1 MTPPQPHHR
10 RTALQ
15 DATQIPEL
23 LLLMAPHWTHKD
35 LNVCIQVCR
44 TWHQALTPFLW
55 HTIDDRLLG
64 WPRILASHD
73 TFTRSSS
80 SPGLKGYFWIL
91 SGFNRYGHLIRHL
104 RLSWRILVDIAF
116 GTGVCTRLESLET
129 FNMALNRTRKE
140 QDELRRLSNLSIAD
154 GGLTYD
160 QRRNVAV
167 AGPLLSPDF
176 KGVFTPSEIEWRS
189 VEEQKRD
196 WMTAQNFWSLV
207 MANKATLRTLR
218 LDRSLDSL
226 AHLDTDFLLHTLATL
241 PHLKELDNTLVKID
255 IRNVLDQLP
264 SLRCNRSS
272 NYELPFQ
279 VLTKSYDHLHA
290 LEIYNPLPSKTFF
303 SLLCHLPNLEDL
315 RISEFVR
322 REHFVDNPEAMLNN
336 TPTRLKGLHIMS
348 GAAHLGPRL
357 AERIIPWV
365 PLLTSFT
372 IDRLQDETA
381 EALFIH
387 CKNLETIRQSDD
399 GCTLYEIRYDNL
411 RPVNA
416 THPPENTSR
425 PTSKL
430 FKLLQDYP
438 SLKILDR
445 IDQRLVA
452 ADLLAQTWPPLTKL
466 QVFRCQIVNV
476 NRLTP
481 SEETMLTHTSPSW
494 LPRPNEALTLIAKH
508 TQSITLQKAIL
519 SRLGTL
525 TNLRVL
531 DLGYEWRDVWADSRS
546 DCPRYTSNAQ
556 EYVNYGTP
564 YKNTLELTLSTGL
577 THLSEL
583 RHLQVFGFEGV
594 DHRIGKQE
602 LEWMAVHWPKLKI
615 MRGLQEDDH
624 LVQIEPDPVKTEL
637 RRHMEMLRP
646 DVKHESL
653 SRQGS
658 RKV

>member
-1 MTPPQPHHR
+1 MTPPQHHHQR
-10 RTALQ
+10 KALQ

-23 LLLMAPHWTHKD
+23 LLLMAPHWAPQD
-35 LNVCIQVCR
+35 LN
-44 TWHQALTPFLW
+44 
-55 HTIDDRLLG
+55 
-64 WPRILASHD
+64 
-73 TFTRSSS
+73 
-80 SPGLKGYFWIL
+80 
-91 SGFNRYGHLIRHL
+91 
-104 RLSWRILVDIAF
+104 
-116 GTGVCTRLESLET
+116 LE
-129 FNMALNRTRKE
+129 
-140 QDELRRLSNLSIAD
+140 D
-154 GGLTYD
+154 GGMTYD

-167 AGPLLSPDF
+167 EGPLLSPDF
-176 KGVFTPSEIEWRS
+176 EGVFSPSEIEWRS

-196 WMTAQNFWSLV
+196 WSTAQNFWLLV
-207 MANKATLRTLR
+207 MVNKATLRTLR

-226 AHLDTDFLLHTLATL
+226 AHLDTNFLLDTLATL
-241 PHLKELDNTLVKID
+241 PHLTELDNTLLKID
-255 IRNVLDQLP
+255 IRDVLDRLP
-264 SLRCNRSS
+264 SLRSNRSS

-279 VLTKSYDHLHA
+279 VLTKSYDHLRA

-303 SLLCHLPNLEDL
+303 SLLSCLPNLEDL

-322 REHFVDNPEAMLNN
+322 REFFVDNPEIMLNN

-357 AERIIPWV
+357 AERIIPWI

-399 GCTLYEIRYDNL
+399 GCTLYDIQYDSL
-411 RPVNA
+411 RPIN
-416 THPPENTSR
+416 PDNIPR

-452 ADLLAQTWPPLTKL
+452 ADLLAQTWAPLTKL
-466 QVFRCQIVNV
+466 KVFRCQIVNV

-481 SEETMLTHTSPSW
+481 SEETMLAHTSPSW
-494 LPRPNEALTLIAKH
+494 LPRPNEALTLITKH
-508 TQSITLQKAIL
+508 TQSTALQKAIL

-546 DCPRYTSNAQ
+546 RSECRRYTSNTQ
-556 EYVNYGTP
+556 EYIRYGTP

-637 RRHMEMLRP
+637 RRYMEMLRP

-658 RKV
+658 RKM

>member
-1 MTPPQPHHR
+1 MTQLQPHSRHK
-10 RTALQ
+10 TIQ

-23 LLLMAPHWTHKD
+23 LLLMAPHWTPQD
-35 LNVCIQVCR
+35 LNVCIKVCR
-44 TWHQALTPFLW
+44 TWHQTLTPFLW
-55 HTIDDRLLG
+55 HTIDDRLLA

-73 TFTRSSS
+73 TFTPSSS
-80 SPGLKGYFWIL
+80 SPGVKGYFWIL
-91 SGFNRYGHLIRHL
+91 SGFTRYGHLIRHL
-104 RLSWRILVDIAF
+104 RLSWRVLVDIAF
-116 GTGVCTRLESLET
+116 ETGVCTQLESLET
-129 FNMALNRTRKE
+129 FNLALNRTKKE
-140 QDELRRLSNLSIAD
+140 QEELRRLSNLSIAD

-167 AGPLLSPDF
+167 EGPLLSPNF
-176 KGVFTPSEIEWRS
+176 EGVFSPSEIEWRS

-196 WMTAQNFWSLV
+196 WMTAQNFWSLIMV
-207 MANKATLRTLR
+207 NKATLRTLR

-226 AHLDTDFLLHTLATL
+226 AHLDTDFLLDTLATL
-241 PHLKELDNTLVKID
+241 PHLTELDNTLLKID
-255 IRNVLDQLP
+255 IRDVLDRLP
-264 SLRCNRSS
+264 SLRSNRSS
-272 NYELPFQ
+272 NHELPFQ
-279 VLTKSYDHLHA
+279 VLTKSYDHLRA

-303 SLLCHLPNLEDL
+303 SLLSRLPSLEDF

-322 REHFVDNPEAMLNN
+322 REHFVDSPESMLNN

-387 CKNLETIRQSDD
+387 CKNLETI
-399 GCTLYEIRYDNL
+399 L
-411 RPVNA
+411 
-416 THPPENTSR
+416 
-425 PTSKL
+425 
-430 FKLLQDYP
+430 
-438 SLKILDR
+438 
-445 IDQRLVA
+445 
-452 ADLLAQTWPPLTKL
+452 
-466 QVFRCQIVNV
+466 FRCQIVNV
-476 NRLTP
+476 SRLTP
-481 SEETMLTHTSPSW
+481 SEETMLAHTSPSW
-494 LPRPNEALTLIAKH
+494 LPRPNEALTLITKH
-508 TQSITLQKAIL
+508 TQSTTLQKAIL

-546 DCPRYTSNAQ
+546 ECPRYTSNSQ

-577 THLSEL
+577 THLSGL
-583 RHLQVFGFEGV
+583 CHLQVFGFEGV

-602 LEWMAVHWPKLKI
+602 LEWMAIHWPKLKI

-624 LVQIEPDPVKTEL
+624 LVHIEPDPVKTEL

>member
-1 MTPPQPHHR
+1 MTPPQPHR
-10 RTALQ
+10 RRKPLQ

-23 LLLMAPHWTHKD
+23 LLLMAPHWAPQD

-44 TWHQALTPFLW
+44 TWHQILAPFLW
-55 HTIDDRLLG
+55 NTIDDRLLA

-73 TFTRSSS
+73 TFTLSSS
-80 SPGLKGYFWIL
+80 SPGVKGYFWIQ
-91 SGFNRYGHLIRHL
+91 SGFTRYGHLIRHL
-104 RLSWRILVDIAF
+104 RLSWRVLVDIAF

-129 FNMALNRTRKE
+129 FNLALHRTRKE
-140 QDELRRLSNLSIAD
+140 QEELRRLSNLSIAD
-154 GGLTYD
+154 GGMTYD
-160 QRRNVAV
+160 QRRNAAV
-167 AGPLLSPDF
+167 EGPLLSPDF
-176 KGVFTPSEIEWRS
+176 EGVFSPSEIEWRS

-196 WMTAQNFWSLV
+196 WSTAQNFWSLV
-207 MANKATLRTLR
+207 MVNKATLRTLR

-226 AHLDTDFLLHTLATL
+226 AHLDTNFLLDTLATL
-241 PHLKELDNTLVKID
+241 PHLTELDNTLLKID
-255 IRNVLDQLP
+255 IRDVLDRLP
-264 SLRCNRSS
+264 SLRSNRSS

-279 VLTKSYDHLHA
+279 VLTKSYDHLRA
-290 LEIYNPLPSKTFF
+290 LEIYNPLPSRTFF
-303 SLLCHLPNLEDL
+303 SLLSCLHNLEDL

-322 REHFVDNPEAMLNN
+322 RELFVDNPETMLNN

-357 AERIIPWV
+357 AERIIPWI

-387 CKNLETIRQSDD
+387 CKNLEIIRQSDD
-399 GCTLYEIRYDNL
+399 GCTLYDIQYDSL
-411 RPVNA
+411 RPIN
-416 THPPENTSR
+416 PDNIPR

-452 ADLLAQTWPPLTKL
+452 ADLLAQTWAPLTKL
-466 QVFRCQIVNV
+466 KVFRCQIVNV

-494 LPRPNEALTLIAKH
+494 LPRPNEALTLITKH
-508 TQSITLQKAIL
+508 TQSIALQKAIL

-546 DCPRYTSNAQ
+546 RSECRRYTSNTQ
-556 EYVNYGTP
+556 EYIRYGTP

-577 THLSEL
+577 TYLSEL

-602 LEWMAVHWPKLKI
+602 LEWMAIHWPKLKI
-615 MRGLQEDDH
+615 MRGLQGDDH

-658 RKV
+658 RKM